1 MSKTKIRIHPD
12 ARKAMMYFSAEPEK
26 SSPITEADNLLISC
40 INAPFSGS
48 GVTSMIKQHEVRGYN
63 KPVDMQESA
72 LQNGLYIFADCSD
85 LRTELHKRAKRAFSH
100 KKPGHGV
107 ELINAV
113 SDRLQKSLTGLPRQ
127 FSQAYEIFLFTEAPM
142 GHELF
147 GLGAHHGRHTD
158 QCGYCKTSTE
168 FKGMMVN
175 RVDSLKKRGNYDPL
189 GMNTH
194 ALLDEYNLA
203 CGAEFEAYKDK
214 KLSDFVKLCESLGM
228 MSYCHNILAKHNLDI

>member
-107 ELINAV
+107 ELINTV
-113 SDRLQKSLTGLPRQ
+113 SEDLQLTLVMMTN
-127 FSQAYEIFLFTEAPM
+127 ALA
-142 GHELF
+142 
-147 GLGAHHGRHTD
+147 
-158 QCGYCKTSTE
+158 QC
-168 FKGMMVN
+168 KGEGNRYINDLVSRFVN
-175 RVDSLKKRGNYDPL
+175 
-189 GMNTH
+189 
-194 ALLDEYNLA
+194 
-203 CGAEFEAYKDK
+203 
-214 KLSDFVKLCESLGM
+214 LCDSLGM
-228 MSYCHNILAKHNLDI
+228 MSYCHKILAKHNLDI